1 MALPSPTP
9 GSSPAPG
16 TPTVIRFPLWLWVDA
31 DSWEPVSATASVS
44 AGSVTVIATPTTAR
58 WDMGDGTVVDCAGP
72 GTVFAPDSHDADDSS
87 PDCGH
92 TYTRA
97 SKGEPGG
104 RFPVS
109 VDVVWSVRW
118 STTAAGGGSL
128 DDLTTSATTSV
139 RVTEVH
145 ALVNES

>member
-1 MALPSPTP
+1 M
-9 GSSPAPG
+9 
-16 TPTVIRFPLWLWVDA
+16 
-31 DSWEPVSATASVS
+31 SATASVS